1 MKPSTPDL
9 PLEGTITARQCE
21 CCGHHEIGIVTRSG
35 EYFSLSPGMRVTI
48 TEAKDRPDE
57 DTKT

>member
-1 MKPSTPDL
+1 MKSPSSDL

-35 EYFSLSPGMRVTI
+35 EYFPLRPGMRVAI

-57 DTKT
+57 DTGV